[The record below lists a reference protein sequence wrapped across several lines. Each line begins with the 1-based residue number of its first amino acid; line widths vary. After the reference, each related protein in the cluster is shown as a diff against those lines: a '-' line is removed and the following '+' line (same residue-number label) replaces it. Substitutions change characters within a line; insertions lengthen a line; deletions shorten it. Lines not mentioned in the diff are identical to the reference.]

1 MGDIVAT
8 TISRAEACSRLAARF
23 EPWPRAGLRWS
34 TRGGYAAELS
44 ADGFAVRSLPRLTG
58 AGLHEA
64 VGRWR
69 ADGGAEVEV
78 TPIATAYMPLVIVNT
93 MLLVILFGAIAL
105 SGMRGNILGTIEGVS
120 FGGLVLITISL
131 LTQVG
136 IVALL
141 ELRSG
146 LAEKDALIA
155 VLREVLGP

>member
-69 ADGGAEVEV
+69 ADGGAEVQV
-78 TPIATAYMPLVIVNT
+78 TP
-93 MLLVILFGAIAL
+93 IAL